1 MNKKGRNKSGITEEE
16 RETDRQTDRQTETQI
31 EIERSK
37 TQREDE

>member
-16 RETDRQTDRQTETQI
+16 RETDRQTETQI